1 MKKLLTLLSIFAFG
15 TMLLSCG
22 DDPKLEAG
30 CDSTEAEFVDLE
42 TCDISAATVCSD
54 ENTEDVYYSYNDKK
68 YYDVNELIGVLCPNA
83 TIRQQQIIKDRLT
96 ARGKALIC
104 RLRANAI

>member
-30 CDSTEAEFVDLE
+30 CDSTEAEIVE

-54 ENTEDVYYSYNDKK
+54 ENTEEVYYSYNDKK
-68 YYDVNELIGVLCPNA
+68 YYDVNELIGVLCPKVS
-83 TIRQQQIIKDRLT
+83 IRQQQIIKDRLT